1 MNKRLI
7 KQLIENNYL
16 VLILFIFIIGYVLPT
31 AYNTTPYG
39 SDVFSHLFYTEKM
52 SETES
57 LSEFYDIGEKEQLT
71 GSRYPFGFW
80 LFSSI
85 VVKIVDIPFISLALI
100 QPIFLFFIIICLY
113 YVLSL
118 KLEKSRTVALFSVL
132 LFLTIPLNSIGT
144 LNHETDVFCLPLIL
158 IIIILLLDKDVR
170 LLNKNSIIKFSIIVL
185 ALSIIPFTH
194 AGTTLFLMTFLTV
207 YALTGALF
215 NRAEQKSVLLALFIF
230 ISLMILEISIFPEI
244 QNQYID
250 KGRLFTNTGEMISS
264 VTGVQIFLTL
274 SEEMYQNFFVKP
286 NIVYAFAYTSV
297 ILIMSYAARYLSVM
311 LSEKFS
317 DIKHIIPATVPLGSG
332 ARLSHTFIY
341 WPVWLGPIHSLTSVL
356 GLKYIK
362 RETLILL
369 IAVLIV
375 TIPSGLKTGERALRE
390 LGYISWLI
398 LPLVSSIGFF
408 KLIEK
413 FRGRVP
419 KFLVLGL
426 LTLYFCSLFLIPVV
440 GNYYFAPSISGTKSE
455 RLGLFWLSYIGE
467 PSDGV
472 AGPGYGHR
480 ISLYSGKIPPEVT
493 WVPYGDQLRSFG
505 QNYRKANLE
514 LSESSAKDLY
524 ASYGVIY
531 LIVSDR
537 TLKNT
542 GIGPENTKIDESQQY
557 DNIYSSVSFETYRY
571 VESFTKKSQLR
582 SSILYNNSPEVVD
595 SGSDFLVESDSY
607 KVKINKEKPLM
618 NYIGTRSVNLIGDGD
633 IFDFV
638 TFLREETISLQHIN
652 YDRVTY
658 GNNSIQYKTV
668 LKKGSGSNIE
678 LGTVV
683 IKFDF
688 YDTAIK
694 KEITIINDRG
704 ILGES
709 ERAGVG
715 AKADGDK
722 DHTIYFLTRY
732 LTPMDEFVLYN
743 EGLKTV
749 HRKVYPNEDY
759 STLDDLEF
767 NKIYLTDGEQGLLT
781 IFEPTYQYPNEILY
795 KGLTN
800 YDYSMIDSKI
810 VEGIGYF
817 KLTPGDSITITEWI
831 SSGTFEEA
839 EKNIQ
844 EAKNVS
850 ISEYPE
856 GVVPIIPI
864 MDFGTINSPED
875 IDSDMVEIIE
885 LLSKKK
891 IQYVAE
897 VGVESNSS
905 AVKELLKI
913 TGKSCIIDIG
923 KKNMSAVSSDLFDLC
938 NGIRTERVNL
948 KDIPL
953 IEEKTNVLFSTPI
966 MSPVADLLY
975 DEGFRRL
982 KNIEYMGN
990 ETDIVLFPMSMPF
1003 FNRIDIDP
1011 NTTFRNM
1018 EVVIDS
1024 SAKNNDVVVLEFD
1037 VDKMSYSNYAEKV
1050 VNIIKYGNDRG
1061 MEFQLPFKLAN
1072 YYNSIKG
1079 VYVDIEKG
1087 EEINMSFTS
1096 NNGKTVKDFTIA
1108 VKGKCPELE
1117 GMTREKSE
1125 TCYITLDLPPGKSDS
1140 HVIMYYI

>member
-16 VLILFIFIIGYVLPT
+16 VLIIFIFIIGYIIPT
-31 AYNTTPYG
+31 AYNMTPYG

-52 SETES
+52 SKTES

-71 GSRYPFGFW
+71 GSKYPFGFW

-85 VVKIVDIPFISLALI
+85 VVKIVDIPYLSLALV
-100 QPIFLFFIIICLY
+100 QPVFLFFIIICLY
-113 YVLSL
+113 YILSL
-118 KLEKSRTVALFSVL
+118 KLENSRKIALFSVL

-158 IIIILLLDKDVR
+158 AVIILLLDKDVR
-170 LLNKNSIIKFSIIVL
+170 LLNRKSTIKFAIIVF

-194 AGTTLFLMTFLTV
+194 AGTTLFLITFLTV
-207 YALTGALF
+207 YAITGALL
-215 NRAEQKSVLLALFIF
+215 NKAEQKSVLLTLFIF
-230 ISLMILEISIFPEI
+230 ISLMILEISIFSEI

-264 VTGVQIFLTL
+264 ILGIQIFYTI

-297 ILIMSYAARYLSVM
+297 ILIMSYAARYISIL
-311 LSEKFS
+311 LWEKIS
-317 DIKHIIPATVPLGSG
+317 DIKHILPAAVPLGSS
-332 ARLSHTFIY
+332 ARISHTYIY
-341 WPVWLGPIHSLTSVL
+341 WPVWLGPVHSLTSIL

-369 IAVLIV
+369 IAVLLV

-413 FRGRVP
+413 LRHRLP
-419 KFLVLGL
+419 KILVFSL
-426 LTLYFCSLFLIPVV
+426 LTIYFCSLVLIPVM

-455 RLGLFWLSYIGE
+455 RLGLLWLGYIGE
-467 PSDGV
+467 PSEGV
-472 AGPGYGHR
+472 AAPGYGHR
-480 ISLYSGKIPPEVT
+480 ISLYSDKIPPEVT
-493 WVPYGDQLRSFG
+493 WVPYGDQLRGFG
-505 QNYRKANLE
+505 QNYRNANLE

-524 ASYGVIY
+524 ASYGVTY

-542 GIGPENTKIDESQQY
+542 GIGPENTKIDESMKY

-571 VESFTKKSQLR
+571 VESLTKKSELR
-582 SSILYNNSPEVVD
+582 SHILYNNSPEVVD
-595 SGSDFLVESDSY
+595 SGSDFLVESNSY

-618 NYIGTRSVNLIGDGD
+618 NYVGTRSVNLIGDGD

-638 TFLREETISLQHIN
+638 TFLREDTISLQHIN
-652 YDRVTY
+652 YDEITY

-668 LKKGSGSNIE
+668 LKKGNSNSNIE
-678 LGTVV
+678 LGSV
-683 IKFDF
+683 IINFDF
-688 YDTAIK
+688 YDTAVK
-694 KEITIINDRG
+694 KQITITNDRG
-704 ILGES
+704 DE
-709 ERAGVG
+709 
-715 AKADGDK
+715 DK

-732 LTPMDEFVLYN
+732 LTPMDEFILYN
-743 EGLKTV
+743 EELKTV

-767 NKIYLTDGEQGLLT
+767 NKIYLTDGTQGLLT
-781 IFEPTYQYPNEILY
+781 VFEPTYQYPNEILY

-800 YDYSMIDSKI
+800 YDYLMIDSKI
-810 VEGIGYF
+810 IEGIGYF
-817 KLTPGDSITITEWI
+817 KLTPGDSITITQWI
-831 SSGTFEEA
+831 SSGSFEEA
-839 EKNIQ
+839 DKNIE
-844 EAKNVS
+844 EARKVFIYN
-850 ISEYPE
+850 YPE
-856 GVVPIIPI
+856 GIVPIIPI

-875 IDSDMVEIIE
+875 IDGGASEIIE
-885 LLSKKK
+885 LLKKER
-891 IQYVAE
+891 IQYVVE
-897 VGVESNSS
+897 VGDKSNVS
-905 AVKELLKI
+905 AVRDLIKL
-913 TGKSCIIDIG
+913 TGKSCIVDTSNI
-923 KKNMSAVSSDLFDLC
+923 SSVDTDLLDLC
-938 NGIRTERVNL
+938 DGLKMERVSF

-953 IEEKTNVLFSTPI
+953 IEKNTNVLFSTPI
-966 MSPVADLLY
+966 MPPVADLLY

-982 KNIEYMGN
+982 KNVVYMGN

-1003 FNRIDIDP
+1003 FNRIDIDL
-1011 NTTFRNM
+1011 NSTFRDM
-1018 EVVIDS
+1018 EIVIDS
-1024 SAKNNDVVVLEFD
+1024 SVKNKDVVVLEFD
-1037 VDKMSYSNYAEKV
+1037 VDKMDYSNYADKV
-1050 VNIIKYGNDRG
+1050 IKVIQYGLDRD
-1061 MEFQLPFKLAN
+1061 MEFRLPIELAN
-1072 YYNSIKG
+1072 YYNSVKR

-1087 EEINMSFTS
+1087 DEINMSIT
-1096 NNGKTVKDFTIA
+1096 NNNDKTIKGFTIG

-1117 GMTREKSE
+1117 GVTKEKSE
-1125 TCYITLDLPPGKSDS
+1125 TCYVSLDLPPGKNDS
-1140 HVIMYYI
+1140 PLIMYYTK